1 MKKVILIIAIIF
13 SLSFFTGC
21 SNENVTNAQNLNF
34 DDYIM
39 LSLDIS
45 SSGQVVQSLTFSINS
60 HYIDKHAKNENEKLD
75 FISNLVKQVSEIR
88 TEFLFGYTIKY
99 IQNPKEEYKLNKGLL
114 LSNAVYNDEND
125 TVGFNILFT
134 SIGAWNYYHQVSSAN
149 QTNNSSQN
157 KGENIFLKKNSSLG
171 TFPFSSEVKL
181 GETESIYV
189 GERYR
194 QKYLSASSNLS
205 FSQKIEKD
213 YSPTF
218 IYNYST
224 FYSRLRSDANCKL
237 NDNRGNIHHI
247 WTVDYDEL
255 SSENKINIYSYSIN
269 TGMWYLFALI
279 IALLVTLI
287 AILIAYR
294 KEIKS
299 FIKNKKRLKLK
310 IINKK
315 KDK

>member
-45 SSGQVVQSLTFSINS
+45 SSGQVVQSLTFSVNS
-60 HYIDKHAKNENEKLD
+60 SYIDKNAQNENEKLD

-224 FYSRLRSDANCKL
+224 FYSRLRSDADCKL
-237 NDNRGNIHHI
+237 SDNRGSIHHV
-247 WTVDYDEL
+247 WAVDYDEL

>member
-1 MKKVILIIAIIF
+1 M
-13 SLSFFTGC
+13 
-21 SNENVTNAQNLNF
+21 
-34 DDYIM
+34 
-39 LSLDIS
+39 
-45 SSGQVVQSLTFSINS
+45 
-60 HYIDKHAKNENEKLD
+60 
-75 FISNLVKQVSEIR
+75 
-88 TEFLFGYTIKY
+88 
-99 IQNPKEEYKLNKGLL
+99 
-114 LSNAVYNDEND
+114 
-125 TVGFNILFT
+125 
-134 SIGAWNYYHQVSSAN
+134 
-149 QTNNSSQN
+149 
-157 KGENIFLKKNSSLG
+157 
-171 TFPFSSEVKL
+171 
-181 GETESIYV
+181 
-189 GERYR
+189 
-194 QKYLSASSNLS
+194 
-205 FSQKIEKD
+205 
-213 YSPTF
+213 
-218 IYNYST
+218 
-224 FYSRLRSDANCKL
+224 

>member
-45 SSGQVVQSLTFSINS
+45 PSGQVVQSLTFSVNS
-60 HYIDKHAKNENEKLD
+60 YYIDKHAQNENEKLD

-114 LSNAVYNDEND
+114 LSNAVYNDESD

-149 QTNNSSQN
+149 QPNSSSQN

-171 TFPFSSEVKL
+171 TFPFSNEVKL

-237 NDNRGNIHHI
+237 NDNRGIIHHI